1 MPQGKAAGVPCV
13 HLSSG
18 MGCVLFYDTRR
29 PDLCNEFKA
38 EYDFCGDNREQAL
51 VRLTHLELQSLP
63 DVVVPEGGI

>member
-1 MPQGKAAGVPCV
+1 
-13 HLSSG
+13 

-38 EYDFCGDNREQAL
+38 EHDFCGDNREQAL